1 VSKYKH
7 SRKIR
12 LWQKVVGLL
21 VIVGVVFAILEVT
34 NTIHLFRKTAGV
46 VRAPTTPITNLPAKT
61 ANNST
66 ANNKVPTSN
75 TTIPQ
80 GTDNDKN
87 GQVPSNVP
95 TNSKEW
101 STSASGLITVK
112 LPTAN
117 STFQSGGTITG
128 TASVTSVDYTLIDN
142 QVGVISQGP
151 INVINGNFTAAV
163 NFKSY
168 ASTGRLDIFSTD
180 STGKEYNEVEIPI
193 NF

>member
-7 SRKIR
+7 SSKIK
-12 LWQKVVGLL
+12 LWQKVLGLL
-21 VIVGVVFAILEVT
+21 VIVVVVFAILEVT

-46 VRAPTTPITNLPAKT
+46 VRAPTAPITNLPTKT
-61 ANNST
+61 ANSST

-112 LPTAN
+112 LPVAN
-117 STFQSGGTITG
+117 STFQSGGTVTG
-128 TASVTSVDYTLIDN
+128 TASVTPVYYTLIDN
-142 QVGVISQGP
+142 QVGVVSQGTM
-151 INVINGNFTAAV
+151 NVVNGNFTAAI
-163 NFKSY
+163 NFKPY
-168 ASTGRLDIFSTD
+168 ATTGRLDVYSTD
-180 STGKEYNEVEIPI
+180 STGKEYNEVEIPV